1 MPKAKYPSRFISELQ
16 VHQTRISIAA
26 STVRSQGKGNVSLAR
41 QFFANEFEIGKL
53 RAPSERAYL
62 SRLDA
67 ATEALRGRLS
77 GKGKTFGLA
86 RKLLNIYIRDCV
98 YSRILCAHYRLEQIE
113 PFLEVPLD
121 GIVGGALVKAA
132 CDRGQLRR
140 LPRWRTIKGLTR
152 EDSETYRPS
161 RASLRRRRGSRGCIW
176 MWCCGARGADS

>member
-1 MPKAKYPSRFISELQ
+1 MAKAKYPSRFISELQ

-26 STVRSQGKGNVSLAR
+26 STVRSQGKGNVRLAR
-41 QFFANEFEIGKL
+41 QFFAKDFEIGKL
-53 RAPSERAYL
+53 RTPSERAYL

-152 EDSETYRPS
+152 EDSETYQAF
-161 RASLRRRRGSRGCIW
+161 ASELAEEKGLARVHLDVVLW
-176 MWCCGARGADS
+176 GARG